1 MSELAARKLP
11 AINLDDFERRLRHTP
26 DATQT
31 SEDPLSALARLVHKN
46 DPFQSV
52 FDAGPARAAAPD
64 QAPVFAP
71 APQKTQAPLIDFNA
85 PQQADAQRSYGA
97 EPQHEPA
104 YADAEAQNA
113 AEAQDYEAAA
123 AADAHYDE
131 VQLQAGAQDSAA
143 AYAPSLRQKF
153 QIPRKALFAGV
164 ALSVVAV
171 AGVATAIGFRGL
183 PMGKAAVTAPVIKAA
198 TGPVKVQPPVSE
210 GADVASAPSVLD
222 KGAPADGAANSK
234 VVSREEQ
241 PTDIA
246 PTVKTVKT
254 IKIGD
259 GAAPAN
265 GGVAVVAPGA
275 SSLPEPKKVK
285 TVLVRPDG
293 SIVGEQPAAAAPSI
307 ASLAAGQT
315 PSPKAPEVK
324 LPVARAPEAAPVK
337 AAAAPA
343 VVTPAPAK
351 AATRVVPA
359 APAKAAPAAEAQ
371 DNGAGPLQIAP
382 GGKAKPIKTASR
394 DVSAAPAA
402 ADDTVQT
409 TGSTTGGAFA
419 VQLAA
424 PASEQ
429 EAKDAAA
436 RAQKQYASALGGHQP
451 TIRKASDKEVYRVR
465 VSNLSKDEADA
476 LCGKLKAAGGACF
489 VAHN

>member
-11 AINLDDFERRLRHTP
+11 AIDLDDFERRLRHTP
-26 DATQT
+26 DATPT

-52 FDAGPARAAAPD
+52 FDASPARAAAP
-64 QAPVFAP
+64 VSTP
-71 APQKTQAPLIDFNA
+71 APQKTPAPPIDFNV
-85 PQQADAQRSYGA
+85 PQQGAADAHRSYGA

-104 YADAEAQNA
+104 YADAEALRA
-113 AEAQDYEAAA
+113 ADAQDYEAAIGDSSQYE
-123 AADAHYDE
+123 DA
-131 VQLQAGAQDSAA
+131 QLQAAQDPA
-143 AYAPSLRQKF
+143 AYAPALRQKF

-164 ALSVVAV
+164 ALSVVAI

-183 PMGKAAVTAPVIKAA
+183 PMSRTAAVAPVIKAA

-210 GADVASAPSVLD
+210 ETAAAAAPSVLD
-222 KGAPADGAANSK
+222 KSAPADGAANSK

-254 IKIGD
+254 IKVGE
-259 GAAPAN
+259 GSAPAAPAA
-265 GGVAVVAPGA
+265 AVVVPAA

-293 SIVGEQPAAAAPSI
+293 SIVGEQPGAAAASI

-324 LPVARAPEAAPVK
+324 LPVARAPDAAPAPVK

-351 AATRVVPA
+351 AATRVVPPT
-359 APAKAAPAAEAQ
+359 PAKAAPATDAQ

-382 GGKAKPIKTASR
+382 GGKARPIKTASR
-394 DVSAAPAA
+394 DVAPAPAA

-409 TGSTTGGAFA
+409 TSSTAGGAFA

-429 EAKDAAA
+429 EARDAAA
-436 RAQKQYASALGGHQP
+436 RAQKQYASVLGGHQP
-451 TIRKASDKEVYRVR
+451 TVRKASDKDVYRVR